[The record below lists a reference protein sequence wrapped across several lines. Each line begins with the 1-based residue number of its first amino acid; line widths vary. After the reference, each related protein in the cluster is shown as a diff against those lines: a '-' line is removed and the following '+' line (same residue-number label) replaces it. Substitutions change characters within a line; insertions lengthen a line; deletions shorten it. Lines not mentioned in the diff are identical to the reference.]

1 MRFRYEEHEVKEWQK
16 YFFKLWH
23 ATHPAPCATDMYCMY
38 MYIVTLK
45 KKGTR
50 LISTDQNVLENK
62 YT

>member
-45 KKGTR
+45 KKKKEPDSYLQTR
-50 LISTDQNVLENK
+50 MS
-62 YT
+62 